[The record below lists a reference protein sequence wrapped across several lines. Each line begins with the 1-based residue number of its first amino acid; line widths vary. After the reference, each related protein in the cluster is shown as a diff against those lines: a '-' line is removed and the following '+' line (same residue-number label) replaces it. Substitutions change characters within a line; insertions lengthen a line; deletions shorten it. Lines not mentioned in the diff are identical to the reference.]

1 MITQIPIYLLTEE
14 QTNRIIQI
22 NNETKNYAVICNY
35 GLGDCISAEI
45 DSLDG
50 FEQHSSYIQY
60 QGIGITEVEVEDEY

>member
-1 MITQIPIYLLTEE
+1 MITQIQIYLLTEE
-14 QTNRIIQI
+14 QIEKIIQI

-50 FEQHSSYIQY
+50 FEQHSSYIQS